1 MNAEGDSLL
10 KFYIF
15 MSNRIKDYY
24 IKHCKS
30 RTCMTMQTKEW
41 MITLLFKEFH
51 SFFKR
56 PIIGGISSLI
66 WHLLVLKKHG
76 SHAMLEAID
85 QAQ

>member
-1 MNAEGDSLL
+1 
-10 KFYIF
+10 
-15 MSNRIKDYY
+15 
-24 IKHCKS
+24 
-30 RTCMTMQTKEW
+30 MTMQTKEW